1 MEADHPFRECP
12 GCLLGT
18 ALGVEGGAGE
28 GLEESGLSGEQGGM
42 RPQAERPGFRRRED
56 FFGKYDVIESLGKG
70 GQGWV
75 VKVWDR
81 ELRRFLAMKRVHAH
95 GATPEEEA
103 ALDRFVA
110 EAQIASQLQHPGV
123 LPIFDLG
130 VDPDGR
136 LYFTT
141 EWLPDTTLEGV
152 WREVA
157 SGNGAVWTLEGAV
170 RLLVRVCEIVGHAH
184 SRGVI
189 HRDLKPSNVMVGAF
203 GDVRV
208 IDWGSAH
215 AGSGHGM
222 AGGGA
227 GGGVA
232 TGVETDRA
240 EAGRSVGGS
249 PWSTRRSGQPV
260 TTLFTPPEVLSGT
273 AGRPGATVDV
283 YSVGVML
290 YHLLTGRP
298 PYSDAEGRL
307 PDEAELRRRIVAG
320 PPEPVRRL
328 CRGVSRDLS
337 AICERAMHPDP
348 GRRYVSMEG
357 MAEDLRAA
365 LEWRPVQARRP
376 GPLLVLHRWARR
388 HAGQVLL
395 AGLVVVVG
403 TAGFAVNRGL
413 AVQRDVARRMAV
425 ANDALGRAEM
435 ASRTG
440 RWEEALEGWAAA
452 EAAGYRD
459 AVRLGLR
466 RAEAWTVLSQ
476 PDRAEAELRRL
487 MRRTDPGERRGEVLL
502 RVGEFELFS
511 PGTHEQGVARVRE
524 ALSIGLTGADLEFAL
539 GLLAETT
546 PAALAHFRRVLELN
560 PFHHGAHR
568 HSLGLEHLLG
578 QHEALAGHLRV
589 FKALFPQD
597 PTATYLE
604 ASELALFGRLAEGE
618 ALLGSVS
625 NAVPAELLPGLRQ
638 GLRLLEMAA
647 RHYSPE
653 ARLGG
658 DLTDPAAF
666 EQLLESIAGMLAV
679 RRDPGRR
686 HALSD
691 FRVPALPSLRL
702 GMHRAYEAVQA
713 LLLPLWGDVEG
724 SVATVRESWRHHP
737 EALLPMF
744 AGNALDGRHP
754 REGSRSLALLRM
766 QAGLFELAADSASVL
781 PGLNRLARYRAAV
794 AYLEIAE
801 REGGDGGPAG
811 EACRTHLG
819 TALRAPE
826 VSGIEGRAW
835 FGMALALGEHDL
847 AASALR
853 HWEGAHPEDPAVEQA
868 RIRLDL
874 ATGAWSRALRGLD
887 RWLIRHPED
896 SWATAQRGA
905 AVLRLREL
913 IAPAS
918 DPELSEP

>member
-1 MEADHPFRECP
+1 MD
-12 GCLLGT
+12 
-18 ALGVEGGAGE
+18 VEGGAGD
-28 GLEESGLSGEQGGM
+28 GLEESASVGERGDVA
-42 RPQAERPGFRRRED
+42 PPAERPGFRRRED
-56 FFGKYDVIESLGKG
+56 FFGKYDIIESLGQG

-81 ELRRFLAMKRVHAH
+81 ELRRFLAMKRVRAH
-95 GATPEEEA
+95 DATPDEES

-110 EAQIASQLQHPGV
+110 EAQIASQLQHRGV

-184 SRGVI
+184 SRGVV

-208 IDWGSAH
+208 IDWGSAF
-215 AGSGHGM
+215 AGSGQGLDGG
-222 AGGGA
+222 AAVGGGA
-227 GGGVA
+227 PGV
-232 TGVETDRA
+232 GTDRA
-240 EAGRSVGGS
+240 EAGRAVGGS

-260 TTLFTPPEVLSGT
+260 TTLFTPPEVLSGA
-273 AGRPGATVDV
+273 AGRPVPTADV

-290 YHLLTGRP
+290 YQLLAGRA
-298 PYSDAEGRL
+298 PYSDGEGRL
-307 PDEAELRRRIVAG
+307 PDEAELRRRIMAG
-320 PPEPVRRL
+320 SPVPVRRL
-328 CRGVSRDLS
+328 RRGGSRDLA
-337 AICERAMHPDP
+337 AICERAMHLAPDC
-348 GRRYVSMEG
+348 RYGSMEG

-376 GPLLVLHRWARR
+376 GPMLILHRWARR

-413 AVQRDVARRMAV
+413 TVQRDVARRLAV
-425 ANDALGRAEM
+425 ANDALGRAEV
-435 ASRTG
+435 ATRTG
-440 RWEEALEGWAAA
+440 RWEAALEGWAEA
-452 EAAGYRD
+452 EAAGFRD

-476 PDRAEAELRRL
+476 PERAEAELRRL
-487 MRRTDPGERRGEVLL
+487 VRRADLGDRRGEVLL
-502 RVGEFELFS
+502 RVGEYELFS
-511 PGTHEQGVARVRE
+511 PVTHEQGVARVRE
-524 ALSIGLTGADLEFAL
+524 ALAAGLLGADLEFAQ

-546 PAALAHFRRVLELN
+546 PEALDHFRRVLELN

-578 QHEALAGHLRV
+578 QHAELAEHLRV

-625 NAVPAELLPGLRQ
+625 NAVPAGLLPGLRQ

-647 RHYSPE
+647 RHYSPA
-653 ARLGG
+653 ARMGG

-666 EQLLESIAGMLAV
+666 EQLLGNIAGMLSS
-679 RRDPGRR
+679 RRDPVGR

-702 GMHRAYEAVQA
+702 GLHRAYEAVQA
-713 LLLPLWGDVEG
+713 LRLPLWGDVEG

-744 AGNALDGRHP
+744 AGNALDARHP
-754 REGSRSLALLRM
+754 REGAKSLALLRM
-766 QAGLFELAADSASVL
+766 QADLFELAANSASVL
-781 PGLNRLARYRAAV
+781 PGLHRLARYRAAL
-794 AYLEIAE
+794 AFLEIAE
-801 REGGDGGPAG
+801 RQGADAG
-811 EACRTHLG
+811 RARDACLANLRQALG
-819 TALRAPE
+819 SPDLSAP
-826 VSGIEGRAW
+826 EGRAY
-835 FGMALALGEHDL
+835 FDMAMALGEHGL
-847 AASALR
+847 AAEALKP
-853 HWEGAHPEDPAVEQA
+853 WERADPDGPGVEQA
-868 RIRLDL
+868 RIQLAL
-874 ATGAWSRALRGLD
+874 ATGALSRALRGLD
-887 RWLIRHPED
+887 RWLVHHPGD
-896 SWATAQRGA
+896 PWATARREA
-905 AVLRLREL
+905 AVSRLREL
-913 IAPAS
+913 IEPNEAVP
-918 DPELSEP
+918 DPNPCHP